1 MSLVR
6 FIVHLSAAH
15 GVELE
20 RRLRFALADQR
31 GHRIQPT
38 IVTAFLHDSHIDS
51 TSPFSLPKAVTRF
64 ALIVLLLGYATSWQR
79 FLHVWRD
86 NRSYGLL
93 AAASCVWLLW
103 QERHR
108 LEYER
113 ADVDVGLTAFG
124 AALSLGWLAATVI
137 NVQVLHLAILPIIL
151 LVWVGA
157 VWGRSALRRVLPSAL
172 IFLLAVPVWEL
183 LTGPLQRMTAV
194 ANGVLVAVTPV
205 QAVVEGNFIRFP
217 FGTIEVAQSCS
228 GLSYFM
234 TALTISVVLGQMT
247 LEHTKAKVLAIVV
260 AVSLA
265 IVGNWL
271 RVFGLVVIGFRT
283 KMQSPLMNEHATY
296 GWVIFSAAMIWF
308 FLLTRRIER
317 YDAALGRRMLD
328 VALLTRDP
336 SSALLTRDPPGAGSA
351 PQTRLIVA
359 TLALLLGPLLYFG
372 WGAVPKAAATPGHT
386 AGIAGV
392 ASWVRAPL
400 APDTTNTMRW
410 SPAYHGASERESAMY
425 AHGSDSVQVD
435 RLVYSLQSQDVEL
448 VSSKNRIAAPQQTIA
463 EWMAGPLDEN
473 LRIVSEAVVR
483 TPSGVRLVWSW
494 YRVAGSVTSSPLKA
508 KMLELIAFVM
518 RGPPSELI
526 TASTPCGKDSCAAAR
541 AALFRLVAGRT
552 MPR

>member
-1 MSLVR
+1 
-6 FIVHLSAAH
+6 
-15 GVELE
+15 
-20 RRLRFALADQR
+20 
-31 GHRIQPT
+31 
-38 IVTAFLHDSHIDS
+38 VTAFLHDSRIDS
-51 TSPFSLPKAVTRF
+51 TSPFSPPKAVTGF

-79 FLHVWRD
+79 FLYVWKD

-93 AAASCVWLLW
+93 AAVFCLWLLW

-108 LEYER
+108 LQYER
-113 ADVDVGLTAFG
+113 ANVDVGLIALG

-157 VWGRSALRRVLPSAL
+157 VWGRSALRLVLPSAL

-205 QAVVEGNFIRFP
+205 QAVVEGNLIRFP

-247 LEHTKAKVLAIVV
+247 LKHTKAKVLAIIV

-296 GWVIFSAAMIWF
+296 GWVIFSVAMIWF

-317 YDAALGRRMLD
+317 YDAALGRRMLA
-328 VALLTRDP
+328 VALTRDP
-336 SSALLTRDPPGAGSA
+336 SPVLFTRDPLGAGAA
-351 PQTRLIVA
+351 PQTQLIVA
-359 TLALLLGPLLYFG
+359 TIASLLGPLLYFG
-372 WGAVPKAAATPGHT
+372 WGAVPRAAVTPGYT
-386 AGIAGV
+386 AGIDGD

-400 APDTTNTMRW
+400 APDTTNSMRW
-410 SPAYHGASERESAMY
+410 SPAYHGASEREAAVY
-425 AHGSDSVQVD
+425 AHGGDSVQVD
-435 RLVYSLQSQDVEL
+435 RLVYGTQSQDAEL
-448 VSSKNRIAAPQQTIA
+448 VSSRNRIAAPQQTIA

-494 YRVAGSVTSSPLKA
+494 YRVAGSVTSSPVKA
-508 KMLELIAFVM
+508 KLLELIAFVM

-526 TASTPCGKDSCAAAR
+526 TASTPCGKDSCAGAR
-541 AALFRLVAGRT
+541 ATLFHLVAGRT